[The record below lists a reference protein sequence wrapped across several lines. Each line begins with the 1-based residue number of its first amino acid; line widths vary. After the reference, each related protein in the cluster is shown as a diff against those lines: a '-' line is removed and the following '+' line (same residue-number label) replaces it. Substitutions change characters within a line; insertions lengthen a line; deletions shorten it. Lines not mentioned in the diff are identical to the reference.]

1 MVKINKKAAI
11 GLSINTL
18 VVVIISLVILGSGIT
33 MLYKFIGG
41 AEDIKGQLDSKTNEE
56 LERLLVNQGERVA
69 LPLNS
74 VTIPKDNSHVFGM
87 GILNIEEVEANFKID
102 VRISKFV
109 DSNGNI
115 LDLSPGEEADV
126 LEWALYNNE
135 PMTIA
140 ENEYQKES
148 IMITVPNTASE
159 GQYIFK
165 AQVFKDDESYGNI
178 QKFYVTVK

>member
-1 MVKINKKAAI
+1 MVIKNKKAAI

-74 VTIPKDNSHVFGM
+74 VTIPKDEGHVFGI
-87 GILNIEEVEANFKID
+87 GILNIAEKADFTV
-102 VRISKFV
+102 VVGLSKFINA
-109 DSNGNI
+109 NGEIVEINPSKETEI
-115 LDLSPGEEADV
+115 
-126 LEWALYNNE
+126 LEWLLYNSE
-135 PMTIA
+135 PITLG
-140 ENEYQKES
+140 ENEHYKES
-148 IMITVPNTASE
+148 IMVNVPNTATE

-165 AQVFKDDESYGNI
+165 AQIMMNEVESYGNI